1 MRLREGQVAP
11 GFDLFD
17 IYGRRVALNWYLGR
31 SVLVSFHRAAVC
43 PLCNLRLA
51 HLIRRAP
58 AYRRAGL
65 EIIAF
70 FESTPSRA
78 HHYLDRQRAPFPI
91 IADLNHD
98 AYAEYG
104 LESSFWGAVW
114 ARLTRFG
121 GYSEAARLRVGGG
134 VLENITQMDGKF
146 GRLPG
151 DFLIGP
157 DGRVRLAYYGHDAG
171 DFLLF
176 RDLEVAAFGTPLSE
190 TYVTAPAFYRA

>member
-11 GFDLFD
+11 GFDMWD
-17 IYGRRVALNWYLGR
+17 IYGRRATLNAYAGR

-65 EIIAF
+65 EVISF
-70 FESTPSRA
+70 FESAPVRA

-91 IADLNHD
+91 IADLTHD
-98 AYAEYG
+98 AYTEYG
-104 LESSFWGAVW
+104 LESSFWGAAW

-121 GYSEAARLRVGGG
+121 EYREAARLQVGGG
-134 VLENITQMDGKF
+134 VLENVTQMDGKF

-151 DFLIGP
+151 DFLVGP
-157 DGRVRLAYYGHDAG
+157 DGRIRLAYYGRDAG

-176 RDLEVAAFGTPLSE
+176 RDLESAAFGAPLPES
-190 TYVTAPAFYRA
+190 YVSAPALYRA